1 MNRAKNRPGLQLTAR
16 EMEEL
21 SQVALGKETADIVV
35 INGRL
40 MNVYTSEILDNYCV
54 AIKGE
59 RIALTGQ
66 DASHTIGP
74 ATRVMDAKGST
85 LIPGLIDGHTH
96 LALWLSIPE
105 FLKHAIKGG
114 TTTIITES
122 MEIFPVAGIDGV
134 MDFLASLKNQPIKL
148 LATAPGMG
156 SISKSCLGV
165 PPKTMERLMAQEDI
179 LGMGESYWQSVFQ
192 NPGRFLTNFQTVLER
207 GKKLEGHSAGARG
220 NKLSAYAAMG
230 ISSCHEPTT
239 AEEALERLRLGIYV
253 MAREGSIR
261 RDLESISKVKDQ
273 NVSLRRL
280 ILATDGITP
289 ADLLDLGYMEYLV
302 QKAIDYGFNPIT
314 AVQMA
319 TLNVAEHFGL
329 DHAIGGIAPG
339 KLADMVI
346 IPDPRTIQAKVV
358 ISNGCVIAE
367 NGQLS
372 VSPRYHSYA
381 PKSLNTVTLPKKLTP
396 DDFRIRYDTKCNTI
410 RNNDAPRKKAR
421 IIEMVT
427 DLVTREII
435 EEIEVVNGELKAS
448 RETNLAKIAAVDRT
462 HDPGKSFTG
471 LIKGFMTSGAMA
483 CSAAWDT
490 SCIIVVGVNGSDMA
504 LAVNRIHDLQG
515 GIVLCENGKI
525 RHELAL
531 PVFGIMSELP
541 VEEMASHMEKFK
553 TIAEELGVDFP
564 DPVLTLTTLTGA
576 AIPYLRICEQG
587 LVNLKEGRTK
597 GLFPDQT
604 TRTP

>member
-1 MNRAKNRPGLQLTAR
+1 MNKNRHKDKSKPGLQLQSH
-16 EMEEL
+16 EIKEL
-21 SQVALGKETADIVV
+21 SRVALGKQPADLVV
-35 INGRL
+35 INARL

-54 AIKGE
+54 AVKGS
-59 RIALTGQ
+59 RIALTGP

-74 ATRVMDAKGST
+74 STRVMDAKGRT

-105 FLKHAIKGG
+105 FLKHAMRGG

-122 MEIFPVAGIDGV
+122 MEIFPVAGYEGV
-134 MDFLASLKNQPIKL
+134 MDFLDSLKDQPIKL

-156 SISKSCLGV
+156 SISQTALGV
-165 PPKTMERLMAQEDI
+165 PPNTMEQLMAREDI

-192 NPGRFLTNFQTVLER
+192 NPDRFLANFETVLGQ
-207 GKKLEGHSAGARG
+207 GKQLEGHSAGARG
-220 NKLSAYAAMG
+220 NKLAAYAAMG

-239 AEEALERLRLGIYV
+239 AEDVLERLRLGIYV

-261 RDLESISKVKDQ
+261 RDLEAISAIKDQ
-273 NVSLRRL
+273 GVSLRRL

-289 ADLLDLGYMEYLV
+289 ADLVALGYMEYLV

-339 KLADMVI
+339 KMADMVL
-346 IPDPRTIQAKVV
+346 IPDPETIRAEVV
-358 ISNGCVIAE
+358 ISSGCVIAE
-367 NGQLS
+367 NSQLTA
-372 VSPRYHSYA
+372 SPRPHAYA
-381 PKSLNTVTLPKKLTP
+381 RNSLNTVILPRRLTP
-396 DDFRIRYDTKCNTI
+396 DDFKIRCNT
-410 RNNDAPRKKAR
+410 NAR
-421 IIEMVT
+421 REKTRLIEMVT

-435 EEIEVVNGELKAS
+435 EEIAVVNGELK
-448 RETNLAKIAAVDRT
+448 TNRKTDLAKIAAVDRT
-462 HDPGKSFTG
+462 HTPGEIFTG
-471 LIKGFMTSGAMA
+471 LIKGFKLTSGAMA
-483 CSAAWDT
+483 CSAAWDC
-490 SCIIVVGVNGSDMA
+490 SCIIVVGTNESDMA

-515 GIVLCENGKI
+515 GIVICENKKI

-531 PVFGIMSELP
+531 PVFGIISELP
-541 VEEMASHMEKFK
+541 AQEIADHMEQIR
-553 TIAEELGVDFP
+553 TIMTDLGVDFP

-576 AIPYLRICEQG
+576 AIPYLRICEHG
-587 LVNLKEGRTK
+587 LVNLKEGKAK
-597 GLFPDQT
+597 GLFPDPAT
-604 TRTP
+604 DSPR

>member
-1 MNRAKNRPGLQLTAR
+1 MNRDKNKPQLKLTAR
-16 EMEEL
+16 EMKEL
-21 SQVALGKETADIVV
+21 SQVALGKEKADLVV

-54 AIKGE
+54 AIKGR
-59 RIALTGQ
+59 RIALTGP
-66 DASHTIGP
+66 DATHTIGP
-74 ATRVMDAKGST
+74 GTRVMDAKGST

-105 FLKHAIKGG
+105 FLNHAMKGG

-122 MEIFPVAGIDGV
+122 MEVFPVAGVDGV
-134 MDFLASLKNQPIKL
+134 MDFLASLKDQPIKL

-156 SISKSCLGV
+156 SISNSCLGV
-165 PPKTMERLMAQEDI
+165 PPKIMERLMAREDI

-192 NPGRFLTNFQTVLER
+192 NPDRFLANFETVLGH
-207 GKKLEGHSAGARG
+207 GKHLEGHSAGARG
-220 NKLSAYAAMG
+220 NKLSAYAALG

-239 AEEALERLRLGIYV
+239 AEETLERLRMGIYV

-261 RDLESISKVKDQ
+261 RDLEAISAIKDQ
-273 NVSLRRL
+273 GVSLRRL
-280 ILATDGITP
+280 ILATDGISP

-302 QKAIDYGFNPIT
+302 QKAIDYGFNPIA

-329 DHAIGGIAPG
+329 DHAIGSIAPG
-339 KLADMVI
+339 KMADMVI
-346 IPDPRTIQAKVV
+346 IPDPWTIRAETV

-372 VSPRYHSYA
+372 VSPRHHSYTHE
-381 PKSLNTVTLPKKLTP
+381 SLNTVTLPRKLTP
-396 DDFRIRYDTKCNTI
+396 DDFRIKLE
-410 RNNDAPRKKAR
+410 NDAPKNKMR

-435 EEIEVVNGELKAS
+435 EEVEVVNGELK
-448 RETNLAKIAAVDRT
+448 ENLKTNLVKITAVDRAHT
-462 HDPGKSFTG
+462 PGKSFTG
-471 LIKGFMTSGAMA
+471 LIKGFNLISGAMA

-490 SCIIVVGVNGSDMA
+490 ACIIVVGTNGADMA

-515 GIVLCENGKI
+515 GIVICENNKI
-525 RHELAL
+525 RHEMAL
-531 PVFGIMSELP
+531 PVFGIISELP
-541 VEEMASHMEKFK
+541 VEEIADHMEQIK
-553 TIAEELGVDFP
+553 TIMAELGVDFP

-587 LVNLKEGRTK
+587 LVNLKDGRTQ
-597 GLFPDQT
+597 GLFPDQAT
-604 TRTP
+604 GKS

>member
-1 MNRAKNRPGLQLTAR
+1 MNKDKNRTDLQLR
-16 EMEEL
+16 SQEMEEL
-21 SQVALGKETADIVV
+21 SQVALGKEKADLVV
-35 INGRL
+35 INARL

-54 AIKGE
+54 AVKGR
-59 RIALTGQ
+59 RIALTGP

-74 ATRVMDAKGST
+74 GTRVMDAKGST

-105 FLKHAIKGG
+105 FLKHAMKGG

-122 MEIFPVAGIDGV
+122 MEVFPVSGVDGV
-134 MDFLASLKNQPIKL
+134 MDFLASLRDQPIKL

-156 SISKSCLGV
+156 SISQATLGV
-165 PPKTMERLMAQEDI
+165 PQKTMQHLMAQKNI

-192 NPGRFLTNFQTVLER
+192 NPDRFLTNFETVLGC
-207 GKKLEGHSAGARG
+207 GKRLEGHSAGARG

-261 RDLESISKVKDQ
+261 RELEAISVIKDQ
-273 NVSLRRL
+273 GISLRRL
-280 ILATDGITP
+280 ILATDGISP

-339 KLADMVI
+339 KIADMVI
-346 IPDPRTIQAKVV
+346 IPDPRTIRAKTV
-358 ISNGCVIAE
+358 ISNGCVIVE

-372 VSPRYHSYA
+372 VSPRHHAYA
-381 PKSLNTVTLPKKLTP
+381 HKSLNTVTLPRRLTP
-396 DDFRIRYDTKCNTI
+396 DDFRIKLD
-410 RNNDAPRKKAR
+410 NDAPKKKVH

-427 DLVTREII
+427 DLVTRESI
-435 EEIEVVNGELKAS
+435 EEIEVVNGELTTS
-448 RETNLAKIAAVDRT
+448 RKKNLAKITAVDRT
-462 HDPGKSFTG
+462 HTPGKMFTG
-471 LIKGFMTSGAMA
+471 LIKGFGLTSGAMA
-483 CSAAWDT
+483 CSASWDT
-490 SCIIVVGVNGSDMA
+490 SCIIVVGTNGSDMA

-515 GIVLCENGKI
+515 GIVICENKKI
-525 RHELAL
+525 RYELAL

-541 VEEMASHMEKFK
+541 VEEIADHMEQIK
-553 TIAEELGVDFP
+553 TIMAELGVDFP

-587 LVNLKEGRTK
+587 LVNLKDGRTQ
-597 GLFPDQT
+597 GLFPDQAT
-604 TRTP
+604 GKS

>member
-1 MNRAKNRPGLQLTAR
+1 MNRDKNRPGLHLTAR
-16 EMEEL
+16 EMEKL

-54 AIKGE
+54 AIKGR
-59 RIALTGQ
+59 RIALAGP

-192 NPGRFLTNFQTVLER
+192 NPGRFLNNFQTVLEH
-207 GKKLEGHSAGARG
+207 GEKLEGHSAGAHG

-239 AEEALERLRLGIYV
+239 AKEAVERLRLVIYV

-261 RDLESISKVKDQ
+261 RDLESISKVKNQ
-273 NVSLRRL
+273 GISLRRL

-346 IPDPRTIQAKVV
+346 IPDPRTIRAKTV

-367 NGQLS
+367 NGQLF
-372 VSPRYHSYA
+372 VSPRYHSYT

-396 DDFRIRYDTKCNTI
+396 DDFRIICDNKCD
-410 RNNDAPRKKAR
+410 NDAPKKKAR

-435 EEIEVVNGELKAS
+435 EEIEVVNGELKES
-448 RETNLAKIAAVDRT
+448 LKTNLAKIAAVDRT
-462 HDPGKSFTG
+462 HTPGKSFTG
-471 LIKGFMTSGAMA
+471 LIKGFITSGAMA

-490 SCIIVVGVNGSDMA
+490 SCIIVVGVNGADMA

-515 GIVLCENGKI
+515 GIVICENGKI

-531 PVFGIMSELP
+531 PIFGIISELS
-541 VEEMASHMEKFK
+541 VEKMAFHMEKIK
-553 TIAEELGVDFP
+553 TIAKELGVDFP

-587 LVNLKEGRTK
+587 LVNLKKGRTK